1 MNESLAVGIALTMVA
16 GLMSGTCML
25 PMKFVRSWKWENV
38 WLVFSV
44 VSLIVIPW
52 ALALGLVSNLF
63 ETYGALSLRQL
74 GAPVLFGAG
83 WGIAQVLFGISVA
96 RLGLGLAYAIIVG
109 LGALLGTLVPL
120 FVQHQ
125 ELAKGRPMMFVLS
138 GVTVMVLG
146 IILSTWGGQV
156 REAGTSATSTPQ
168 PSQNYFTAVLLAL
181 LCGIMA
187 PMLNY
192 SFAFGQDIAKEAVRL
207 GTPEVRSG
215 YAVWPIGLAGG
226 FIPNIAYSVYLL
238 FKNCTWGAFRL
249 DGKDFGWST
258 LMGVLWMGAF
268 SLYGMAAIYLGSF
281 GTSIGWGLLQ
291 IFMIMTA
298 TLSGVLA
305 GEWKHAAGSAKQ
317 LLGAGLA
324 CLILATVLLALGTLT
339 ARRVSR
345 QREIFRTS
353 LYEGIASATPR
364 SPRK

>member
-1 MNESLAVGIALTMVA
+1 MHESLALGIVLTMMA
-16 GLMSGTCML
+16 GLMSGNCML
-25 PMKFVRSWKWENV
+25 PLKFVRSWKWENV

-63 ETYGALSLRQL
+63 ETYSALSLRQF
-74 GAPVLFGAG
+74 AVPILFGAG
-83 WGIAQVLFGISVA
+83 WGIAQVLFGISVT

-120 FVQHQ
+120 FVQQQ

-146 IILSTWGGQV
+146 IILSTWGGQI
-156 REAGTSATSTPQ
+156 RERGNPATPTSRPG
-168 PSQNYFTAVLLAL
+168 QNYLTAVLLAL

-207 GTPEVRSG
+207 GTSEVRAG

-226 FIPNIAYSVYLL
+226 FIPNIAYSIYLL
-238 FKNCTWGAFRL
+238 FENRTWGAFSPA
-249 DGKDFGWST
+249 GKDVGWAT

-268 SLYGMAAIYLGSF
+268 SFYGMAAIYLGSF

-298 TLSGVLA
+298 TLSGVLT
-305 GEWKHAAGSAKQ
+305 GEWKNAPGSAKQ
-317 LLGAGLA
+317 LLGAGLG
-324 CLILATVLLALGTLT
+324 CLIGATVLLALGN
-339 ARRVSR
+339 R
-345 QREIFRTS
+345 
-353 LYEGIASATPR
+353 
-364 SPRK
+364 